1 MLYLTLLIVDPLPA
15 NCDSSHF
22 QCINKRCIH
31 SYLLCD
37 GSDDCGDNSDESLG
51 CNGIFPIKL
60 RYDFENVYDR

>member
-1 MLYLTLLIVDPLPA
+1 MLYLTLLIIDPLAA

-31 SYLLCD
+31 AYLLCD

-51 CNGIFPIKL
+51 CNGMYPIRL
-60 RYDFENVYDR
+60 RNYFYINYNS